1 MMYGKLT
8 QDEYTEMLVALL
20 NIPERTNESNLLRE
34 SGECGGRSF
43 SDTKSDIERAAN
55 DSTGDMSDNKKGVQA
70 G

>member
-20 NIPERTNESNLLRE
+20 NIPERTNEPDILRKSWDSSSRRFSN
-34 SGECGGRSF
+34 
-43 SDTKSDIERAAN
+43 TKTDNEGAAN
-55 DSTGDMSDNKKGVQA
+55 DSTGYTSDNKKGVQA